1 VHGRRDGRH
10 RHRGARLT
18 GARREPQGAA
28 EVLRIALR
36 LGLTSFGG
44 PIAHLGYFER
54 TYVRER
60 GWLSGEEYA
69 ALVALCQVL
78 PGPTS
83 SQVGFL
89 IGLHR
94 AGWRGALAAWLG
106 FTLPSAL
113 LLYACARL
121 AARVQGPLASALV
134 HGLKLAAVAVVAEA
148 VWSMARRLCT
158 DASTWLIAAGAMVL
172 LLASGSAG
180 AQLAV
185 LLAAAAAGSVWCR
198 PAAVA
203 VQGIAKEQWAG
214 TLSLGAFA
222 VLLLGLP
229 VLSWRYPHSGFALAQ
244 VFYRA
249 GALVFGGG
257 HVVLPLL
264 RAALV
269 PAGWLSDD
277 AFLGGYG
284 LAQAVPGPLFSVAA
298 YLGAIAVPGAPP
310 AGATMALIAIFLP
323 GLLLALAG
331 SSVWTTLAHHA
342 RLRAAVTGVNA
353 AVVGVLAAAL
363 YDPVWLSGVH
373 DGADVAV
380 AGIGLLSLGSGRVPP
395 LTAVVLCTAASLL
408 RLLV

>member
-1 VHGRRDGRH
+1 MAAQPRPADGD
-10 RHRGARLT
+10 
-18 GARREPQGAA
+18 AA
-28 EVLRIALR
+28 EVLRVALR

-54 TYVRER
+54 VYVRECA
-60 GWLSGEEYA
+60 WLSGEQYA
-69 ALVALCQVL
+69 ALVGLCQIL

-94 AGWRGALAAWLG
+94 AGWRGALAAWVG

-121 AARVQGPLASALV
+121 SAHAQGPLASATV
-134 HGLKLAAVAVVAEA
+134 HGLKLVAVAVVAQA

-158 DASTWLIAAGAMVL
+158 DRGTWLIALGAALLLFAGA
-172 LLASGSAG
+172 GSG

-185 LLAAAAAGSVWCR
+185 LAAGFAAGRLWCHPASIPPGSAAELVRPRTAWLALAAC
-198 PAAVA
+198 
-203 VQGIAKEQWAG
+203 
-214 TLSLGAFA
+214 T
-222 VLLLGLP
+222 LLLGLSL
-229 VLSWRYPHSGFALAQ
+229 LSWRSAPSDFALAQ

-277 AFLGGYG
+277 AFLSGYG
-284 LAQAVPGPLFSVAA
+284 LAQAVPGPLFTVAA
-298 YLGAIAVPGAPP
+298 YLGAVAVPGAPT
-310 AGATMALIAIFLP
+310 AGALIALLAIFLP
-323 GLLLALAG
+323 GLLLAVAG
-331 SSVWTTLAHHA
+331 SSVWALLARH
-342 RLRAAVTGVNA
+342 RPLRAGITGVNA
-353 AVVGVLAAAL
+353 AVVGILAAAL
-363 YDPVWLSGVH
+363 YNPVWVSAVR
-373 DGADVAV
+373 DGADVAIA
-380 AGIGLLSLGSGRVPP
+380 AGALLLLQTQRVPP
-395 LTAVVLCTAASLL
+395 LAVVVSCAAASIARALA
-408 RLLV
+408 

>member
-1 VHGRRDGRH
+1 MPVP
-10 RHRGARLT
+10 APQQ
-18 GARREPQGAA
+18 PQGYPA
-28 EVLRIALR
+28 EVLRVALR

-54 TYVRER
+54 AYVRECN
-60 GWLSGEEYA
+60 WLSAEQYA
-69 ALVALCQVL
+69 ALVALCQIL

-94 AGWRGALAAWLG
+94 AGWRGALLAWVG

-121 AARVQGPLASALV
+121 AAHVQGPLAVATV
-134 HGLKLAAVAVVAEA
+134 HGLKLVAVAVVAQA
-148 VWSMARRLCT
+148 VWSMGRRLCT
-158 DASTWLIAAGAMVL
+158 DASTGLIASCAAALLLARSDSGAQLAALAAGFTAGLLWCRPASVPPLAAESTVQPRAAWLAFAAFTVL
-172 LLASGSAG
+172 LLA
-180 AQLAV
+180 LP
-185 LLAAAAAGSVWCR
+185 LLA
-198 PAAVA
+198 
-203 VQGIAKEQWAG
+203 WA
-214 TLSLGAFA
+214 
-222 VLLLGLP
+222 
-229 VLSWRYPHSGFALAQ
+229 YPRSGVALAQ
-244 VFYRA
+244 VFYHA

-269 PAGWLSDD
+269 PSGWLSDD

-298 YLGAIAVPGAPP
+298 CLGAMAVPTAPS
-310 AGATMALIAIFLP
+310 AAAVAALIAVFLP

-331 SSVWTTLAHHA
+331 SSVWTALARHV
-342 RLRAAVTGVNA
+342 RLRAAMTGVNA

-363 YDPVWLSGVH
+363 YDPVWVSGVH
-373 DGADVAV
+373 DGADLAV
-380 AGIGLLSLGSGRVPP
+380 AGGGLLLLAGGRVPP
-395 LTAVVLCTAASLL
+395 LAVVAL
-408 RLLV
+408 

>member
-1 VHGRRDGRH
+1 MPLPAPRQ
-10 RHRGARLT
+10 
-18 GARREPQGAA
+18 PQGHPA
-28 EVLRIALR
+28 EVLRVALR

-54 TYVRER
+54 VYVRER
-60 GWLSGEEYA
+60 GWLSAEQYA

-89 IGLHR
+89 IGLQR
-94 AGWRGALAAWLG
+94 AGWRGALLAWVG

-121 AARVQGPLASALV
+121 ATHVQGPLADATV
-134 HGLKLAAVAVVAEA
+134 HGLKLVAVAVVAQA

-158 DASTWLIAAGAMVL
+158 DTSTALIALCAAVL
-172 LLASGSAG
+172 LLASSNSG

-185 LLAAAAAGSVWCR
+185 LAAGFTAGLVWCR
-198 PAAVA
+198 PESVPLLAAQSI
-203 VQGIAKEQWAG
+203 VQQRAAWLA
-214 TLSLGAFA
+214 LAAFT
-222 VLLLGLP
+222 VLLLALP
-229 VLSWRYPHSGFALAQ
+229 LLAWRYPHSGIALAQ

-269 PAGWLSDD
+269 PTGWLSDD

-284 LAQAVPGPLFSVAA
+284 LAQAVPGPLFTVSA
-298 YLGAIAVPGAPP
+298 YLGASAVPSAPA
-310 AGATMALIAIFLP
+310 AGALIALIAIFLP
-323 GLLLALAG
+323 GLLLAVAG
-331 SSVWTTLAHHA
+331 SSLWTALAQRT
-342 RLRAAVTGVNA
+342 RLRAGITGINA
-353 AVVGVLAAAL
+353 AVVGILAAAL
-363 YDPVWLSGVH
+363 YNPVWTSAVRAP
-373 DGADVAV
+373 ADIAV
-380 AGIGLLSLGSGRVPP
+380 AAGALLLLATQRVPP
-395 LTAVVLCTAASLL
+395 LAVVLLCVAASIVRSL
-408 RLLV
+408 R

>member
-1 VHGRRDGRH
+1 MPVPA
-10 RHRGARLT
+10 ARSP
-18 GARREPQGAA
+18 GGHPA
-28 EVLRIALR
+28 EVLRVALR

-60 GWLSGEEYA
+60 GWLSGEQYA
-69 ALVALCQVL
+69 AVVGLCQIL

-121 AARVQGPLASALV
+121 ATHVRGPLADGTV
-134 HGLKLAAVAVVAEA
+134 HGLKLVAVAVVAQA

-158 DASTWLIAAGAMVL
+158 DASTGLLALAAAAL
-172 LLASGSAG
+172 LLASGDTR
-180 AQLAV
+180 AQLAALV
-185 LLAAAAAGSVWCR
+185 AGFAAGLLWCR
-198 PAAVA
+198 PASVPLVA
-203 VQGIAKEQWAG
+203 ADPLTRGRAAWAAL
-214 TLSLGAFA
+214 TTFS
-222 VLLLGLP
+222 VLLIALP
-229 VLSWRYPHSGFALAQ
+229 LLSGRYPHSSVALAH

-264 RAALV
+264 CAPLV
-269 PAGWLSDD
+269 PDWLSDD

-284 LAQAVPGPLFSVAA
+284 LAQAVPGPLFTVAA
-298 YLGAIAVPGAPP
+298 YLGAIAAATAPT
-310 AGATMALIAIFLP
+310 AGALIAVVAIFLP
-323 GLLLALAG
+323 GLLLAVAG
-331 SSVWTTLAHHA
+331 SSLWTALAHRT
-342 RLRAAVTGVNA
+342 RLRAGITGVNA
-353 AVVGVLAAAL
+353 VVVGILAAAL
-363 YDPVWLSGVH
+363 YNPVWISAVH
-373 DGADVAV
+373 DAADIAV
-380 AGIGLLSLGSGRVPP
+380 ATGALALLMTQRVPP
-395 LTAVVLCTAASLL
+395 LVVVVLCAAASSVRALA
-408 RLLV
+408 